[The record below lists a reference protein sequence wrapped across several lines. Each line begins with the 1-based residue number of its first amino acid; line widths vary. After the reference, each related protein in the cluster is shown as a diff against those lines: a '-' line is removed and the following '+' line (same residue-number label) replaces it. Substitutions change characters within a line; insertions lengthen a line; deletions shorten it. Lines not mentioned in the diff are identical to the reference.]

1 MAVGQS
7 FFESSFHF
15 KHFSVNFSLSPAHS
29 SRGDISHHKMLFSFS
44 LWIFHTYASLSAYGG
59 KTKFFL
65 DSFLGYRA
73 TFREEMTACL
83 LRYLSS
89 YLPCLTLGSCFCH
102 RTLGCWGFADSE
114 LSQIHVTKHRPY
126 PAQKKK
132 RSYQLH
138 SDSLSSFRWGYGHPF
153 TGGNSCGGQDFSK
166 PIRSQCG

>member
-15 KHFSVNFSLSPAHS
+15 KHFSVNFSLSPARS

-44 LWIFHTYASLSAYGG
+44 SGIFHTYASLSAYGG
-59 KTKFFL
+59 KTKSFL
-65 DSFLGYRA
+65 DSFLGYCA

-126 PAQKKK
+126 PAPFSSIQKLSAPFRLTQFFQVGIWPSFHRRK
-132 RSYQLH
+132 QLWRPG
-138 SDSLSSFRWGYGHPF
+138 LLKA
-153 TGGNSCGGQDFSK
+153 N
-166 PIRSQCG
+166 